1 MSAIIRPVQAMGAQP
16 EAQVDGGGQSLEGR
30 MLSELARCSEV
41 ATERQNNLAETVSSA
56 SDDPM
61 RLLRAQADLAKFHIE
76 MSLSSALAR
85 KGVSVVETLVKA

>member
-1 MSAIIRPVQAMGAQP
+1 
-16 EAQVDGGGQSLEGR
+16 
-30 MLSELARCSEV
+30 MLSELARFSES
-41 ATERQNNLAETVSSA
+41 AANRQNHLAEVVSTA

-61 RLLRAQADLAKFHIE
+61 RLLKAQADLAKFHIE